1 MAMRSYMDDFEVDD
15 DGQLLSGG
23 PTRSGAQTTSEEEG
37 GAYVT
42 ISQRG
47 SERQHR
53 EKSATAETPNT
64 DES

>member
-1 MAMRSYMDDFEVDD
+1 MAMRSYMDDFEAVDD
-15 DGQLLSGG
+15 VQLLSNG
-23 PTRSGAQTTSEEEG
+23 PTRSGTQSISEEEG

-53 EKSATAETPNT
+53 DKAGTAESST